1 MHPVIRY
8 ALAACL
14 VAILGLFSESAA
26 AMAISTLLP
35 IAL

>member
-1 MHPVIRY
+1 MHAVIRY

-26 AMAISTLLP
+26 ATVATLAP

>member
-1 MHPVIRY
+1 MHTVIRY

-26 AMAISTLLP
+26 ATIAALVP

>member
-14 VAILGLFSESAA
+14 VAFLGLFSESAA
-26 AMAISTLLP
+26 AAIATLAP